1 MHSDMHWLWAIIGFI
16 AVRVC
21 WCCFTGG
28 DWSDQMFGSASYWNN
43 KRQRQDA
50 GIAFMAWIIPIV
62 LVLGGLFVLALS
74 VKTEPVH
81 TDAFVDADT
90 LKEAQARR
98 AKANANVPQHAV
110 TSAAKP
116 VVKPVTNKSHAGNAT
131 KHVATSNHKAATKH
145 NGSHKQHAN

>member
-21 WCCFTGG
+21 WCCVTGG
-28 DWSDQMFGSASYWNN
+28 DWSDGMFGSASYWNN

-50 GIAFMAWIIPIV
+50 GIAFMALVIPIV

-98 AKANANVPQHAV
+98 AKANASVPQHAA
-110 TSAAKP
+110 TSATKP
-116 VVKPVTNKSHAGNAT
+116 VAASKSQHSGNAPT
-131 KHVATSNHKAATKH
+131 HVARSNHKAGTKH
-145 NGSHKQHAN
+145 NGVRKHQNN